1 MQSLQSMLDRTQRQ
15 ISTGKRILTPADDP
29 IAASRTLDMRES
41 LSRLGQFERNSNMAT
56 IRLQDEE
63 VALKGVNDV
72 LQRVRELTLQAN
84 NATQSNETRALI
96 ATELKENLNQLVQLA
111 NQQDAEGRYIF
122 SGNREDTAAVVQTAA
137 GFTFNG
143 DDGRHESQIG
153 ENRSITTGDSGADV
167 FYRIR
172 AGNGTFVVKP
182 SSGNSGSGIVTASK
196 VVDSALYDKSG
207 YTVRF
212 VDEAS
217 YEVLDTSNSVVA
229 TGTHEPGQTIGFQ
242 GIEFSLDGRAAG
254 GDEFVVAPSRY
265 QSVFES
271 VQQIIDAVEAPI
283 AGDASRALS
292 GSRLNA
298 GLEDIDQA
306 IGNVLEFRTSVGTR
320 LGAIEQ
326 QSDTND
332 SFALNLQQTIG
343 ELEDLDYAEA
353 LSRLSFTLTVL
364 EASQQSFVRTQGLTL
379 FNFL

>member
-1 MQSLQSMLDRTQRQ
+1 
-15 ISTGKRILTPADDP
+15 
-29 IAASRTLDMRES
+29 
-41 LSRLGQFERNSNMAT
+41 
-56 IRLQDEE
+56 
-63 VALKGVNDV
+63 
-72 LQRVRELTLQAN
+72 
-84 NATQSNETRALI
+84 
-96 ATELKENLNQLVQLA
+96 
-111 NQQDAEGRYIF
+111 
-122 SGNREDTAAVVQTAA
+122 
-137 GFTFNG
+137 
-143 DDGRHESQIG
+143 
-153 ENRSITTGDSGADV
+153 
-167 FYRIR
+167 
-172 AGNGTFVVKP
+172 
-182 SSGNSGSGIVTASK
+182 

-229 TGTHEPGQTIGFQ
+229 TGMHEPGQTIGFQ

-283 AGDASRALS
+283 GGDASRALS
-292 GSRLNA
+292 SSRLNG
-298 GLEDIDQA
+298 GLENIDQA

-332 SFALNLQQTIG
+332 SFTLNLQQTIG